1 MTGSDETQ
9 PSGDSSRS
17 ASDQRRESIA
27 RAAPPPVTEAMITPR
42 TVPLDPEEAAEMEGR
57 VCHACGEL
65 NEPGGSVCRACGA
78 RTTASEPE
86 STEDTAT
93 REMTASERPRPD
105 WAFDAEEEDPGF
117 LLDEEADLWDEEK
130 DGRIRTG
137 RRKAPSPKRGARIF
151 LILIAAAAVLFLG
164 FDFLINRGEAPPEAE
179 STAAPSEGGEAP
191 AASEEDTLESYA
203 LRSYADEIAGVAD
216 QVEQLGASGRRIND
230 RWDDRTADYEAT
242 IEDMKGLA
250 PQARDL
256 FLRLRAI
263 SRPEAAD
270 EDRYQQMAKAIS
282 VMVDS
287 AEGMVTGLQSSDSG
301 EVRQEQLAA
310 FEGAAADFQQLAGQE
325 AEAAGSG

>member
-42 TVPLDPEEAAEMEGR
+42 TVPLDPGEAAEMEGR

-78 RTTASEPE
+78 RTTALEHE

-105 WAFDAEEEDPGF
+105 WAFEEEEDPGF

-164 FDFLINRGEAPPEAE
+164 FDFLINRGEGPSEAE
-179 STAAPSEGGEAP
+179 STTTAAEGGEAP
-191 AASEEDTLESYA
+191 AASEEDTLESYV

-216 QVEQLGASGRRIND
+216 QVEQLGAAGRRIND
-230 RWDDRTADYEAT
+230 RWDDRTAGYEAT

-270 EDRYQQMAKAIS
+270 EDRHQQMVEAIS

-301 EVRQEQLAA
+301 EVRQEQLDA
-310 FEGAAADFQQLAGQE
+310 FEGAVADFQRLAGQE
-325 AEAAGSG
+325 AEAAGG